1 MRLGVGL
8 LDEYLEFLAGRCRPN
23 TVLAVAYDLKVFF
36 TVVGKPPRQVRPVD
50 VLAFMTA
57 QRTGGGGRL
66 QMAGAGPGGVT
77 GRTLRRRLSSVSGLY
92 GFLQARGDVSV
103 NPVPRGLPT
112 RRERQRPGQGVPLVR
127 VPRTL
132 PQILDPAEVDA
143 LTAALR
149 THRDRAMV
157 AAMVLGGLRRCEV
170 LGLRLEDLRF
180 GERRLFIAEGKGGHQ
195 RLVPVSPRFFT
206 EVSAYLDAE
215 RPAGASTS
223 RVFVVLKGPRRGLP
237 LSAAGLDEILGGARS
252 RAGLARVTCHQLRH
266 TCLTRLRKA
275 GMTLE
280 AVQAQA
286 GHASIE
292 STRIYLHLGD
302 DWLASQYRKAAEAID
317 AQVFRRLPRRQEHP
331 VTGPAPLRGWE
342 QLAEAIPGITVPMR
356 RYLEQVACVLR
367 PGSVSGAD
375 LALRSF
381 AMFLAS
387 QVPPV
392 ISLAAVTRR
401 NVEDFKPWLAARP
414 GQNKPRLTP
423 ATIAHRLG
431 TLRMF
436 FVRIT
441 EWG

>member
-1 MRLGVGL
+1 MPVTVVRLTRSRNADGGFVVRLGVPL

-36 TVVGKPPRQVRPVD
+36 TVVAKPPRRVRPVD

-57 QRTGGGGRL
+57 QRTGGDGRL
-66 QMAGAGPGGVT
+66 QVADASAGVSA
-77 GRTLRRRLSSVSGLY
+77 RTLRRRLSSVSGLY
-92 GFLQARGDVSV
+92 GFLHARGDVAV

-127 VPRTL
+127 APRTL
-132 PQILDPAEVDA
+132 PQILGPAEVDA

-170 LGLRLEDLRF
+170 LGLRLADLRF

-195 RLVPVSPRFFT
+195 RLIPVSARFFT

-215 RPAGASTS
+215 RPADASTG
-223 RVFVVLKGPRRGLP
+223 RVFVVLQGPRRGLP
-237 LSAAGLDEILGGARS
+237 LSADGLDEILDGARG
-252 RAGLARVTCHQLRH
+252 RAGLEHATCHQLRH
-266 TCLTRLRKA
+266 TCLTQLRKA
-275 GMTLE
+275 GMSLE

-317 AQVFRRLPRRQEHP
+317 AQL
-331 VTGPAPLRGWE
+331 L
-342 QLAEAIPGITVPMR
+342 
-356 RYLEQVACVLR
+356 
-367 PGSVSGAD
+367 GSIAAGA
-375 LALRSF
+375 R
-381 AMFLAS
+381 
-387 QVPPV
+387 
-392 ISLAAVTRR
+392 
-401 NVEDFKPWLAARP
+401 
-414 GQNKPRLTP
+414 
-423 ATIAHRLG
+423 
-431 TLRMF
+431 
-436 FVRIT
+436 
-441 EWG
+441 